1 MIEGSLWFCLVSLQ
15 KNKKVV
21 LYCKYRS
28 GSMEKNSRNRR
39 RHEGEI
45 TYSSSEDTGMNK
57 WKC

>member
-28 GSMEKNSRNRR
+28 GSKEKNSRNKR
-39 RHEGEI
+39 RHDGEI

-57 WKC
+57 